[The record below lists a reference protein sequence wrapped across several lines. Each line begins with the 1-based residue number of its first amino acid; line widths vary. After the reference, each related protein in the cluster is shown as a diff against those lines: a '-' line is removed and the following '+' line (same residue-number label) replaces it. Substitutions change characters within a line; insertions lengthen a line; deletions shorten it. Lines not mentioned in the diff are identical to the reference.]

1 LASSTTAV
9 ATNSAPLVL
18 SHHQGVYVGLERIVH
33 VVGVEVDELFAKL
46 DRIGD

>member
-1 LASSTTAV
+1 
-9 ATNSAPLVL
+9 
-18 SHHQGVYVGLERIVH
+18 LERIVH